1 MERKPLPEEIIQI
14 LDIKKGMKILD
25 FGCGE
30 GLYSI
35 PIARRV
41 GEEGKVYALDK
52 EKGELEKLKGKM
64 RRLKLHNIELIHS
77 DEKFNLQKES
87 IDIILLFD
95 VLHYI
100 NNKTQLFKMCYKVL
114 KEEGLLSVF
123 PHTHFSCNEVIKIVT
138 ETGLFT
144 LKDEYEGISL
154 CNFQK
159 R

>member
-1 MERKPLPEEIIQI
+1 MSMSDPLADMLTRIRN
-14 LDIKKGMKILD
+14 GVSAD
-25 FGCGE
+25 FE
-30 GLYSI
+30 AVEMPLS
-35 PIARRV
+35 
-41 GEEGKVYALDK
+41 
-52 EKGELEKLKGKM
+52 KLKV
-64 RRLKLHNIELIHS
+64 N
-77 DEKFNLQKES
+77 
-87 IDIILLFD
+87 
-95 VLHYI
+95 VA
-100 NNKTQLFKMCYKVL
+100 KVL